1 MSVSD
6 ITADE
11 VYKASVRHEWTL
23 AAPGWERW
31 FDTTEA
37 DEAGR
42 AITAVLLKEASIE
55 AGDRVL
61 DVGSGYGEPGLSAA
75 AIVGDTGSVTCL
87 DISGDMLAFAERRA
101 RAAGLGNV
109 SFLEG
114 DVEHNAL
121 ERSAYDAIVTR
132 AALMYAIDPLATLRR
147 LHDALRSD
155 GRLAVAVWAT
165 PDRVAFSLPVGV
177 MIDMGVIDPPPP
189 GPGVFALGAD
199 GVLEDLVRAAG
210 FVDVRVGTAVATY
223 ATPTAEDCTRWFRDV
238 VPPITELIAG
248 HPADVQAEVWERVTA
263 AWAIYGDESGRI
275 ALPCTAVWAAGSRS
289 E

>member
-1 MSVSD
+1 MGTTD
-6 ITADE
+6 TRTDE
-11 VYKASVRHEWTL
+11 AYKASVRHEWTL
-23 AAPGWERW
+23 AATGWERW

-37 DEAGR
+37 EEAGR
-42 AITAVLLKEASIE
+42 AITAVLLDEASIG

-75 AIVGDTGSVTCL
+75 AIVGDSGSVTCL

-114 DVEHNAL
+114 DVEHHAF
-121 ERSAYDAIVTR
+121 ERGAYDAIVSR

-147 LHDALRSD
+147 LRDALRSD
-155 GRLAVAVWAT
+155 GRFAVAVWAT

-177 MIDMGVIDPPPP
+177 MIDMGVIDPLPP
-189 GPGVFALGAD
+189 GPGVFALGGD
-199 GVLEDLVRAAG
+199 GVLEDLMRAAG
-210 FVDVRVGTAVATY
+210 FGNVRVGTAVATY
-223 ATPTAEDCTRWFRDV
+223 ATPTAEECTRWFRDV
-238 VPPITELIAG
+238 VPPITELIAS
-248 HPADVQAEVWERVTA
+248 HPAEVQAEVWDRVTA
-263 AWAIYGDESGRI
+263 AWAIYGDESGRV

>member
-11 VYKASVRHEWTL
+11 AYKASVRHEWTL

-37 DEAGR
+37 EEAGR
-42 AITAVLLKEASIE
+42 AITAVLLNEASIGV
-55 AGDRVL
+55 GDRVL

-75 AIVGDTGSVTCL
+75 AIVGDSGRVTCL

-101 RAAGLGNV
+101 RATGLGNV

-114 DVEHNAL
+114 DVEHHAL
-121 ERSAYDAIVTR
+121 ERGAYDAIVSR

-147 LHDALRSD
+147 LRDALRSD

-177 MIDMGVIDPPPP
+177 MIDMGVIDPLPS

-199 GVLEDLVRAAG
+199 GVLEDLMRAAG

-223 ATPTAEDCTRWFRDV
+223 ATPTAEDCTRWFGDV
-238 VPPITELIAG
+238 VPPITELIAS
-248 HPADVQAEVWERVTA
+248 HPAEVQAEVWDRVTA
-263 AWAIYGDESGRI
+263 AWAIYGDESGRV